1 MKGRTTCPK
10 CKQTIILDIPA
21 DEKQHEVLCPKCGN
35 KFAIVAKCKD
45 STSKDECSWEEH
57 GEPRK
62 TILSK
67 VKPKTKRPMIAA
79 ILLICVFVIG
89 ITTAIFSEEFVDT
102 SLDLASQ
109 AGLTG
114 TVEITVT
121 DISNNSIKNVKT
133 TLGGVSKNTNNNG
146 IAVFEDV
153 ELGVQTIEISKDNHK
168 TQEHEIL
175 VVPIADIKHN
185 MIIEEGTG
193 QSEDISYDFTG
204 CTLILAILS
213 FFALF
218 SAVACLRRQHLDI
231 ALMGSFIA
239 IFSLGFFLIGF
250 ILSIIAFVF
259 IMMSRDEFE
268 DGKKGKIL

>member
-10 CKQTIILDIPA
+10 CKQTIILDIQL
-21 DEKQHEVLCPKCGN
+21 DEKQHEVLCPKCEN
-35 KFAIVAKCKD
+35 KFTIIAKCKD
-45 STSKDECSWEEH
+45 SSSKDECSWEEH

-62 TILSK
+62 TVLSK
-67 VKPKTKRPMIAA
+67 VKTKTKIPMIAA

-89 ITTAIFSEEFVDT
+89 ITTAIFSQEFVDS

-109 AGLTG
+109 AGFTG
-114 TVEITVT
+114 SVIITVT
-121 DISNNSIKNVKT
+121 DVSNNSIENVKT

-146 IAVFEDV
+146 ITVFEDIK
-153 ELGVQTIEISKDNHK
+153 LGVQTIEISKEDYK
-168 TQEHEIL
+168 TQENEIL
-175 VVPIADIKHN
+175 VLPIADIKHN
-185 MIIEEGTG
+185 MIIEEGAGKSVT
-193 QSEDISYDFTG
+193 IHYDFTG

-218 SAVACLRRQHLDI
+218 SAVACLRRQHVDL

-250 ILSIIAFVF
+250 ILSIIAFIL
-259 IMMSRDEFE
+259 IMMARDEFE
-268 DGKKGKIL
+268 DGKKGKVF